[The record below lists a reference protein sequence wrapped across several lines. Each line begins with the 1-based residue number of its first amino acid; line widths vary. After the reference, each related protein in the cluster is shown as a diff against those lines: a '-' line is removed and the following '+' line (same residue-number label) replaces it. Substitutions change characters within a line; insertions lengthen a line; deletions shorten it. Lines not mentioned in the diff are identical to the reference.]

1 MISKPK
7 GKTSGRL
14 EDNIKADLQETGLK
28 AWAIYKIRLV

>member
-14 EDNIKADLQETGLK
+14 EDNIKVDLEETGLK
-28 AWAIYKIRLV
+28 AWAI